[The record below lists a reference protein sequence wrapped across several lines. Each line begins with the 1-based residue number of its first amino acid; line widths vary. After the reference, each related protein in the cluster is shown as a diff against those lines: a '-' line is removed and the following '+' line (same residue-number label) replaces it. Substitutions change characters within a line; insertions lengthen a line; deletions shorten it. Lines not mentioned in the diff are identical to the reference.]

1 MIRRIRPVSR
11 TIVIE
16 AEVRREPGAARRPA
30 RGTPGFP
37 APWVPAADVFETET
51 EVRVEIEAPGLEKRD
66 IRVFLGAN
74 RIEVRGLKRE
84 DSAGSDGR
92 FQRLERE
99 FGPFERTLALPAAVD
114 PEGAY
119 ATLENGLLTVVLRKP
134 APQRG
139 EVEVR
144 IRGGDEGPAR
154 PPRKG

>member
-16 AEVRREPGAARRPA
+16 AEIRRDSGGSRRDG
-30 RGTPGFP
+30 RGTPGLP
-37 APWVPAADVFETET
+37 EPWVPAADVFETET
-51 EVRVEIEAPGLEKRD
+51 EVRVEIEAPGVAKRD
-66 IRVFLGAN
+66 LRVLLGTN

-84 DSAGSDGR
+84 DPPGPDGR
-92 FQRLERE
+92 FHRLERE
-99 FGPFERTLALPAAVD
+99 FGSFERILALPTAVD

-134 APQRG
+134 APRRG

-144 IRGGDEGPAR
+144 IRDGDKGPL
-154 PPRKG
+154 RKE

>member
-16 AEVRREPGAARRPA
+16 AEVRHEPDGPARRG
-30 RGTPGFP
+30 RGTPGLP
-37 APWVPAADVFETET
+37 EPWVPAADVFETET
-51 EVRVEIEAPGLEKRD
+51 EVRVEIEAPGVAKRD
-66 IRVFLGAN
+66 LRVLLGAN

-84 DSAGSDGR
+84 DAAGPDGR

-99 FGPFERTLALPAAVD
+99 FGPFERILPLPTAVE

-119 ATLENGLLTVVLRKP
+119 ATLENGLLTIVLRKP
-134 APQRG
+134 APTRG

-144 IRGGDEGPAR
+144 IRDGEAKPG
-154 PPRKG
+154 RKD